1 METKSQAQ
9 TKELAVVMCCIGY
22 RENAAYQEVVLRP
35 ESINSEGGKM
45 GCWSCEEGASVRG
58 GATVVGSEAVTD
70 V

>member
-1 METKSQAQ
+1 
-9 TKELAVVMCCIGY
+9 MCCIGY